1 MNGIDIG
8 QNQHGSESKLSMAI
22 WGANKVM
29 IETLRHGYNMVE
41 ESLTLPKILQKDM
54 CLIINGCLVK
64 RINTTEIDR
73 KFYTIT
79 FLSPP
84 CFFGYYPLFPNS

>member
-41 ESLTLPKILQKDM
+41 QSQLFRKSFKKTCVSL
-54 CLIINGCLVK
+54 
-64 RINTTEIDR
+64 
-73 KFYTIT
+73 
-79 FLSPP
+79 
-84 CFFGYYPLFPNS
+84 

>member
-41 ESLTLPKILQKDM
+41 ESQLF
-54 CLIINGCLVK
+54 
-64 RINTTEIDR
+64 R
-73 KFYTIT
+73 KSFKKTCVS
-79 FLSPP
+79 L
-84 CFFGYYPLFPNS
+84 